1 MPLPSKSSSK
11 PASPANSAASKN
23 VNTSR
28 IRVLIVDDHPV
39 VRRGL
44 GAILAES
51 FPAVELSEASTGA
64 EALQVALERPLD
76 LMILDVGLPG
86 RGGLDLLKDLKQLK
100 PKLPVIVVSIHAEDQ
115 VGVRALQRGA
125 SAYVTKDA
133 TNDELVKAAQRALA
147 GGRYI
152 QASLAEQLAFHLTG
166 DSQSPL
172 HEALSDREFQVMCMI
187 AAGKTIKEIGAD
199 LSLSVKTISTY
210 RSRILTKMNLRNNS
224 EIMRYAYEHSLVPR

>member
-1 MPLPSKSSSK
+1 M
-11 PASPANSAASKN
+11 NF
-23 VNTSR
+23 
-28 IRVLIVDDHPV
+28 RVLIVDDHPV

-44 GAILAES
+44 GAILSEA
-51 FPAVELSEASTGA
+51 FPGVALTEASTGP
-64 EALQVALERPLD
+64 EALQVALDQSLD
-76 LMILDVGLPG
+76 LLLLDVGLPG

-115 VGVRALQRGA
+115 VGLRALQRGA

-152 QASLAEQLAFHLTG
+152 QSSLAERLAFHLTV
-166 DSQSPL
+166 DSPNSP
-172 HEALSDREFQVMCMI
+172 HESLSDREFQVMCMI
-187 AAGKTIKEIGAD
+187 AAGKTVKEIGGD

-210 RSRILTKMNLRNNS
+210 RTRILTKMNLRNNS
-224 EIMRYAYEHSLVPR
+224 EIMRYAYEYSLVPR